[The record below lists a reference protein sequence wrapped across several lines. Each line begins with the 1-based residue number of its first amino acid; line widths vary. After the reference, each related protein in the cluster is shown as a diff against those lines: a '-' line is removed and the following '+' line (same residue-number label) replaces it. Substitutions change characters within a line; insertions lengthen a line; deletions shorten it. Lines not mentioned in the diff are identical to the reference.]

1 MSGPKVSAYELKLR
15 RIRMLRS
22 NAKESEQLLKGQIA
36 VLAAINKDAASAIEK
51 SLGCTDWDDEI
62 ALGEYIE
69 SMATADRLIAD
80 EKIRIRGEANESF
93 RSKLSAMV
101 GDDTGNIET
110 ANEVLAEIAEV
121 ALTDAK
127 NAHKLLAALGEP
139 STVDEHGLVNRL
151 NEVISGS
158 ASLDGALRA
167 DAERI
172 IAARDQ
178 AEAGDIALE
187 TLGEL
192 GYEVSGEFSTLF
204 VKGGMV
210 HFQKPGW
217 KDYYVRMRV
226 NPEDHYFNLNMVR
239 IGKPD
244 ESREQRVNDAEM
256 EHTWCG
262 DYPRLL
268 EELSRHGIASNNT
281 RAIDPGA
288 VAVQTV
294 LADQVPAVANQLKRR
309 KKVQKT
315 YRLVSCFSQ

>member
-1 MSGPKVSAYELKLR
+1 
-15 RIRMLRS
+15 MLRN
-22 NAKESEQLLKGQIA
+22 NAEEAEKALKGQLA
-36 VLAAINKDAASAIEK
+36 VLAALNKDAASAIEK
-51 SLGCTDWDDEI
+51 SLGCTDWDDEV

-69 SMATADRLIAD
+69 SMATAARLIAD
-80 EKIRIRGEANESF
+80 EKVRIQSEANESF
-93 RSKLSAMV
+93 HSMLSAMV
-101 GDDTGNIET
+101 EYQTGNIET
-110 ANEVLAEIAEV
+110 AAEVLGEIAEV
-121 ALTDAK
+121 AMMDAK
-127 NAHKLLAALGEP
+127 DARNMLAILGEP
-139 STVDEHGLVNRL
+139 STADEYGLVKRL
-151 NEVISGS
+151 NAVISGS
-158 ASLDGALRA
+158 ALLDGVLRA

-217 KDYYVRMRV
+217 KNYYVRMRV

-239 IGKPD
+239 IGEPD

-288 VAVQTV
+288 VAVQAV
-294 LADQVPAVANQLKRR
+294 LADQIPAVANQMKRSKKNR
-309 KKVQKT
+309 KPLAM
-315 YRLVSCFSQ
+315 RAE

>member
-1 MSGPKVSAYELKLR
+1 MSGPKVSSYELKLR
-15 RIRMLRS
+15 RIRMLRN
-22 NAKESEQLLKGQIA
+22 NAEEAEKALKGQLA
-36 VLAAINKDAASAIEK
+36 VLAALNKDAASAIEK
-51 SLGCTDWDDEI
+51 SLGCTDWDDEV

-69 SMATADRLIAD
+69 SMATAARLIAD
-80 EKIRIRGEANESF
+80 EKVRIQSEANESF
-93 RSKLSAMV
+93 HSMLSAMV
-101 GDDTGNIET
+101 EYQTGNIET
-110 ANEVLAEIAEV
+110 AAEVLGEIAEV
-121 ALTDAK
+121 AMMDAK
-127 NAHKLLAALGEP
+127 DARNMLAILGEP
-139 STVDEHGLVNRL
+139 STADEYGLVKRL
-151 NEVISGS
+151 NAVISGS
-158 ASLDGALRA
+158 ALLDGVLRA

-217 KDYYVRMRV
+217 KNYYVRMRV

-239 IGKPD
+239 IGEPD

-288 VAVQTV
+288 VAVQAV
-294 LADQVPAVANQLKRR
+294 LADQIPAVANQMKRSKKNR
-309 KKVQKT
+309 KPLAM
-315 YRLVSCFSQ
+315 RAE